1 MFIWRMK
8 FLDFGGIGATKFAR
22 FCGAKKGRVFY
33 FKISDLGVSTALILK
48 QEAISVGGDFIT
60 PKELILGEGGCYD
73 GILIAT
79 HHQLEKLVKKC
90 AIQPFG
96 LKKIGEIVQ
105 EHLDSAIHAKIA
117 ESKQDSSLRASEASV
132 AIQNFCDSKNDK
144 NQSCE
149 APKSRPLRGAK
160 NREQASSSA
169 SADFLLEAE
178 KRGTPPKSEK
188 AAAFWE
194 HNLNE
199 VGGSGSGV
207 QPFLREKTSE
217 SNAKNGENIA
227 DSANQTKIAES
238 NTKSQNLNV
247 DCHDSASQNLAM
259 TENDADSANRR
270 ISHENAESKK
280 TNTHPLTP
288 SAREGGQN
296 AENNSNEYPKANC
309 AKSPQIM
316 GIININD
323 DSFFAESRL
332 KNIDKILQKIEAM
345 ISQGVAIIDIG
356 AVSSRPGAERV
367 DGKVELE
374 RLKEP
379 LDAIFSAGFT
389 QRTDFSLDSY
399 NFECVEFAL
408 NRGFSIINDIEGLRD
423 MRLATLAQ
431 NSDKKIVLMHNS
443 WIYPPKDS
451 QNIIQSVDDFFAQKI
466 ESLYRFGIKK
476 EQIILDFGFGFGK
489 NDSENITLVRNLA
502 HFRHFGCALLV
513 GASMKRT
520 IGALT
525 EQETQNRLFGTLALH
540 QIALDNGAD
549 IIRCHNFS
557 AHIDMLKV
565 WSALN
570 GCVRD

>member
-96 LKKIGEIVQ
+96 LKKIGEILQ
-105 EHLDSAIHAKIA
+105 EHLDSTNRRISPKNA
-117 ESKQDSSLRASEASV
+117 ESKIDSSLRGARSEAS
-132 AIQNFCDSKNDK
+132 ATKQSKK
-144 NQSCE
+144 N
-149 APKSRPLRGAK
+149 
-160 NREQASSSA
+160 N
-169 SADFLLEAE
+169 
-178 KRGTPPKSEK
+178 
-188 AAAFWE
+188 
-194 HNLNE
+194 NL
-199 VGGSGSGV
+199 
-207 QPFLREKTSE
+207 
-217 SNAKNGENIA
+217 
-227 DSANQTKIAES
+227 
-238 NTKSQNLNV
+238 
-247 DCHDSASQNLAM
+247 DCHDFATQNLAM
-259 TENDADSANRR
+259 TENNTDSA
-270 ISHENAESKK
+270 IQIKNAES
-280 TNTHPLTP
+280 
-288 SAREGGQN
+288 S
-296 AENNSNEYPKANC
+296 ANC
-309 AKSPQIM
+309 HIDSHFCHIERSEISQKNRDSSLVSLTQNDNVNIANPPNLAQIM

-389 QRTDFSLDSY
+389 QRADFSLDSY

-451 QNIIQSVDDFFAQKI
+451 QNIIHAVDDFFAQKL

-489 NDSENITLVRNLA
+489 TDSENITLTRNLA

-570 GCVRD
+570 GGVRD